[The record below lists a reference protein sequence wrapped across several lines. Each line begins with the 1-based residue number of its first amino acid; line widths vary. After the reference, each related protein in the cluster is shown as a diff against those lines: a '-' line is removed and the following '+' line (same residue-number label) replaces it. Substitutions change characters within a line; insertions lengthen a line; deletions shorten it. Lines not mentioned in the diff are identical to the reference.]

1 MKLTTAF
8 CVTLALL
15 AAALTPAYGFDYG
28 KGITSIVSALPE
40 NYILTDFKVEK
51 VGDVDVGVGV
61 AVNTVTQEAIAVG
74 GYKPSASNG
83 AVTSANASGSGGRK
97 LLGGSAYF
105 SFASNNPKVVT
116 FNDVNV
122 YQSATASSNGFVVI
136 GSPAIASNA
145 AQIGVSTINVVGN

>member
-15 AAALTPAYGFDYG
+15 AGALTPAYGFDYG

-51 VGDVDVGVGV
+51 VGNVDVGVGV

-74 GYKPSASNG
+74 GYDPAASNF
-83 AVTSANASGSGGRK
+83 AYTTANAAGNGGRK
-97 LLGGSAYF
+97 LLGGNAFF
-105 SFASNNPKVVT
+105 SFLSNNPNVVT
-116 FNDVNV
+116 FNDVDV
-122 YQSATASSNGFVVI
+122 YQSATASSNGFVVL